1 MTLKTPPP
9 AIRDVVDQI
18 ASRRNVT
25 LYITMECDGS
35 KIHKTTRNYNRALSF
50 MTRHESLGWT
60 LESFSE
66 WQ

>member
-25 LYITMECDGS
+25 LYKD
-35 KIHKTTRNYNRALSF
+35 K
-50 MTRHESLGWT
+50 
-60 LESFSE
+60 SE
-66 WQ
+66 